1 MNARDMMDGWSVYLN
16 QIPNLLFALLVLL
29 IGWLVAKGIG
39 KGVEAAL
46 KKTSLDN
53 KLFSG
58 AGKEKRKYSIE
69 FIIGKIVYYIL
80 LIFVWIIFF
89 NMLNLSLIAQPLVNM
104 VSIITSAIPNI
115 LKAALILLLAWVVAI
130 ALRFL
135 FTKGASMIHLDRK
148 LVNWKMATN
157 ELEAGSKVNNIA
169 KAIFYF
175 VLLLFLPGVLGAL
188 QLEGISEPFSN
199 ALSAMLAFIPKLFAA
214 ALIVFIG
221 WMIAKLVRDILTN
234 FLKSTGVDK
243 LGQRFE
249 ILRNGEDTS
258 LSSMI
263 GNIVFILIL
272 IPTIITALEKLELR
286 GISDPAIAMLQ
297 DVLTLIPNI
306 VVAIILLLIG
316 IWLGKWVEKLV
327 TQMLWRVKLDNIST
341 HIGMG
346 SLNSAQPKYSLSQI
360 VGMLA
365 KVVVI
370 LIFTAEAL
378 QIVGLDF
385 LVSLASGVIAY
396 LPMLFAAIFIL
407 GIGLYLGQL
416 IERVLQN
423 TVKHNYSR
431 TLAAIAKYTI
441 FVITVFMALDQL
453 GVAHSIVNAAFILI
467 LGGLA
472 LAFGLAFGLGG
483 KDFAAKYLSKL
494 DNKLDKENRN
504 L

>member
-1 MNARDMMDGWSVYLN
+1 MSLKDMTDGWYIYTD
-16 QIPNLLFALLVLL
+16 QIPNLLLALLVLL

-39 KGVEAAL
+39 KGVAAAL

-53 KLFSG
+53 KLFSDFG
-58 AGKEKRKYSIE
+58 KRKYSIE
-69 FIIGKIVYYIL
+69 FIIGKIVYYTL
-80 LIFVWIIFF
+80 LIVVWIIFF
-89 NMLNLSLIAQPLVNM
+89 NILHLSLIAEPLVKM
-104 VSIITSAIPNI
+104 VSIMTAAIPNL
-115 LKAALILLLAWVVAI
+115 LKAALILLFAWVI
-130 ALRFL
+130 ATLLRLL
-135 FTKGASMIHLDRK
+135 FNKGAAMFHLERK
-148 LVNWKMATN
+148 LVKWKMAKS
-157 ELEAGSKVNNIA
+157 ELEADNKLNSVS

-188 QLEGISEPFSN
+188 QMEGISEPFSN
-199 ALSAMLAFIPKLFAA
+199 ALSTMLAFIPKLFAA
-214 ALIVFIG
+214 ALVVFIG
-221 WMIAKLVRDILTN
+221 WLIAKIVRDILTN
-234 FLKSTGVDK
+234 FLKSTGTDN
-243 LGQRFE
+243 LGQRFGLKKNVE
-249 ILRNGEDTS
+249 ETS

-286 GISDPAIAMLQ
+286 GIADPAIAMLQ
-297 DVLTLIPNI
+297 DVLALIPNI
-306 VVAIILLLIG
+306 AVAIILLLVG
-316 IWLGKWVEKLV
+316 IWLGKWVERMV
-327 TQMLWRVKLDNIST
+327 TQMLWRLKLDSVFHQMGI
-341 HIGMG
+341 G
-346 SLNSAQPKYSLSQI
+346 SLTPEQPKYTLSQI

-378 QIVGLDF
+378 QIVHLDF
-385 LVSLASGVIAY
+385 LVTLATGVIAY
-396 LPMLFAAIFIL
+396 LPMLFAALFIL

-423 TVKHNYSR
+423 IVKHNNSR

-483 KDFAAKYLSKL
+483 KDFAAKYLGKL
-494 DNKLDKENRN
+494 DDKLDKENN